1 MILSYVNARAE
12 SKEQEDSY
20 VEVTLRHSG
29 LSLMDERQGLIAQ
42 ASTLKAIYES
52 DYSHVESKYNA
63 PWYFAHRVDLHNSL
77 KELALQD
84 AGVGRPARLRL
95 RARVVSI
102 VSTRQPAISIGTSL
116 DLLLGALGSKRRNC
130 CSRQLY
136 NL

>member
-1 MILSYVNARAE
+1 MRGHAPTLIFLLAEPVYVYSR
-12 SKEQEDSY
+12 
-20 VEVTLRHSG
+20 

-42 ASTLKAIYES
+42 ASTLKVIYES

-63 PWYFAHRVDLHNSL
+63 PWYFAHRVDLHSSL

-102 VSTRQPAISIGTSL
+102 VSTSTCQPAISIGTSL
-116 DLLLGALGSKRRNC
+116 DFHLLGALGSKRGNC
-130 CSRQLY
+130 SSRRLY